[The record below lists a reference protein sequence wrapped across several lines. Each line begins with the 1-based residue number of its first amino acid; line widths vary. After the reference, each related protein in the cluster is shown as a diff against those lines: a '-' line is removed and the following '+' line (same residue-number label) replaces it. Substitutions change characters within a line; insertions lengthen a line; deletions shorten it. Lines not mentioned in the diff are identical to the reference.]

1 MTELPRT
8 DTADFIRRWENSGAA
23 ERANYQL
30 FLSELCDL
38 LGVPRPDPTR
48 PDDRDNSYVFER
60 SVTFRHGTGMT
71 SIGRID
77 LYKHGC
83 FVLEAKQGSDKIPPL
98 AALTPP
104 FDKGGPGGILLRE
117 ETSDWLSGR
126 RGTAVRGTKGWDV
139 AMLKA
144 KGQAEQYAR
153 ALPVAEGWPPFLVI
167 VDVGHAIELY
177 SEFSCTGKSYL
188 PFPDPRSH
196 RILLA
201 DLVNPEIRTLLREV
215 WSKPHSLDPAKRS
228 ARATRAIADKLARLA
243 KSLEAS
249 GYTPE
254 RVGNFLKRSLF
265 TMFAEDVGLIPARS
279 FTALLESLRGDIGN
293 FPPLIESLWATM
305 RDGGFSTV
313 LREKLLRF
321 NGGLFEECDALPL
334 SDTQLNLLIEAAKAD
349 WRDVEPAIFGTLLE
363 RALDPTER
371 HHLGAHYTPREYV
384 ERLVLPTV
392 VEPLRADWDAV
403 LAAGVTLAGQGDSSG
418 AITLVKEFHHKLCSL
433 RILDPACGSGN
444 FLYVTFEHLKR
455 LEGEVLNALEGFGEE
470 QTTLELAG
478 LTVDPHQLLGIEVNP
493 RAAAITDMVLWIG
506 YLQWHFRTRGHVL
519 PPEPV
524 IKKFHNVECR
534 DAVLAYDGVEPLVD
548 GNGQA
553 VTRWDGRTTKVHP
566 VTGEQVPDESAQ
578 EVVLRYLNP
587 RQAQWPAAD
596 FIVGNPPFIGASTM
610 RQALGDGYVEALR
623 SVWKGVPDSAD
634 FVMFWWHHA
643 AALTRSGKVRRFG
656 FITTNSLT
664 QTFNRKVVQQQL
676 DAKPALSLAFAIP
689 DHPWVDAADGA
700 AVRIAMTVGTA
711 NPLTPGPSPEGR
723 GETGSPSPSGR
734 GWREATGEGV
744 LATVTAEQESAGE
757 GVFVELSTQRGIL
770 HADLTAGA
778 NVVGAGPLQ
787 ANEGLANRGVCL
799 FGAGF
804 IVTHEEAKKLGLS
817 RVVGL
822 ENHIRPYLNGRDL
835 TATSRDALVID
846 LFGLTADEVRSRF
859 PEVYQWVT
867 ERVKPERDHN
877 NRESRKKN
885 WWLFGEPN
893 PKLREQLAGLPRFI
907 ATVETSK
914 HRTFVFLDKNI
925 LPDNMLVNIASD
937 DAFVL
942 GVLSSRLHVLWALAA
957 GGTLEDRPRYNK
969 TRCFEP
975 FPFPAASDEQKQT
988 IRALAE
994 QLDAHRK
1001 RQQALHPD
1009 LTLTGM
1015 YNVLEKLREIEIPP
1029 NPPLTK
1035 GGVSAASGGILSLKE
1050 KTIHEQGL
1058 VAILKQLH
1066 DELDAAVFA
1075 AYGWPATLSDAEIL
1089 EKVVALNRERARE
1102 EEQGQIR
1109 WLRPEY
1115 QTAGYIAP
1123 SPTLPLQ
1130 GREQKLPLH
1139 PAGGGREG
1147 GAKLL
1152 WPKTLPEQVQAV
1164 RAALASATAPLS
1176 AETIAR
1182 TFQRARADKVG
1193 ELLETLAALG
1203 QVREVE
1209 PGCFVI

>member
-1 MTELPRT
+1 MLPN
-8 DTADFIRRWENSGAA
+8 DTAAADFIRRWESSGAA

-60 SVTFRHGTGMT
+60 SVTFRHGTGLT
-71 SIGRID
+71 SLGRID

-83 FVLEAKQGSDKIPPL
+83 FVLEAKQGSDRVRETQSL
-98 AALTPP
+98 
-104 FDKGGPGGILLRE
+104 LLRE

-153 ALPVAEGWPPFLVI
+153 ALPVAEGWPPFLVT

-196 RILLA
+196 RILLS

-215 WSKPHSLDPAKRS
+215 WSQPHRLDPAKRS
-228 ARATRAIADKLARLA
+228 AKATRVIADKLARLA
-243 KSLEAS
+243 KSLESS
-249 GYTPE
+249 GHTPE

-265 TMFAEDVGLIPARS
+265 TLFAEDVGLIPARS
-279 FTALLESLRGDIGN
+279 FTVLLESLRNDIDN
-293 FPPLIESLWATM
+293 FPPLLESLWATM
-305 RDGGFSTV
+305 RDGGFSPV

-321 NGGLFEECDALPL
+321 NGGLFAETEALPL
-334 SDTQLNLLIEAAKAD
+334 SKIQLNLLIEAAKAD

-392 VEPLRADWDAV
+392 VEPLRADWEAV
-403 LAAGVTLAGQGDSSG
+403 LAAGVTLFAQGDNGG
-418 AITLVKEFHHKLCSL
+418 AIALVKEFHHKLCSL

-534 DAVLAYDGVEPLVD
+534 DAVLAYDGVEPVVD

-553 VTRWDGRTTKVHP
+553 VTRWDGRTTKMHP

-578 EVVLRYLNP
+578 VPVLRYLNP
-587 RQAQWPAAD
+587 RQAEWPAAD
-596 FIVGNPPFIGASTM
+596 FIVGNPPFIGAKSM
-610 RQALGDGYVEALR
+610 RTSLGDGYTEALR
-623 SVWKGVPDSAD
+623 SVWKEVPETSD

-643 AALTRSGKVRRFG
+643 AALTRSGKVHRFG

-700 AVRIAMTVGTA
+700 AVRIAMTVGRVA
-711 NPLTPGPSPEGR
+711 REGDA
-723 GETGSPSPSGR
+723 GQLITVVQE
-734 GWREATGEGV
+734 REG
-744 LATVTAEQESAGE
+744 AGE

-778 NVVGAGPLQ
+778 NVVGCEPL
-787 ANEGLANRGVCL
+787 LANAEIGNRGIQL
-799 FGAGF
+799 IGTGF
-804 IVTHEEAKKLGLS
+804 VVTPEEAKQLGLG
-817 RVVGL
+817 RIPGL
-822 ENHIRPYLNGRDL
+822 ECHIRPYLNGRDL
-835 TATSRDALVID
+835 TATSRGVMVID
-846 LFGLTADEVRSRF
+846 LFKLEVHESRNLF
-859 PEVYQWVT
+859 PEVFQWVT
-867 ERVKPERDHN
+867 ERVKPERDQN
-877 NRESRKKN
+877 SRATYRENWWKLGENQPRMRES
-885 WWLFGEPN
+885 FV
-893 PKLREQLAGLPRFI
+893 GLNRFI
-907 ATVETSK
+907 ATILTAK
-914 HRTFVFLDKNI
+914 HRIFTFLDSAV
-925 LPDNMLVNIASD
+925 LPDQGLVCIASD
-937 DAFVL
+937 DAFHL
-942 GVLSSRLHVLWALAA
+942 GVLSSHIHVVWALAA
-957 GGTLEDRPRYNK
+957 GGNLGVGNDPRYNK

-988 IRALAE
+988 IRPLAE

-1015 YNVLEKLREIEIPP
+1015 YNVLEKLRSGE
-1029 NPPLTK
+1029 PLT
-1035 GGVSAASGGILSLKE
+1035 AKE
-1050 KTIHEQGL
+1050 KTSHEQGL

-1102 EEQGQIR
+1102 EEQGLIR

-1115 QTAGYIAP
+1115 QQPHGTQITIQDDLNLGEEAAVKIAP
-1123 SPTLPLQ
+1123 
-1130 GREQKLPLH
+1130 K
-1139 PAGGGREG
+1139 
-1147 GAKLL
+1147 AKLL

-1164 RAALASATAPLS
+1164 RAALASAAAPLT
-1176 AETIAR
+1176 AATIAR

-1193 ELLETLAALG
+1193 ELLVTLAALG

-1209 PGCFVI
+1209 PGSFVA

>member
-1 MTELPRT
+1 MTEMPRT
-8 DTADFIRRWENSGAA
+8 DTAVVDFIHRWAASGAA

-38 LGVPRPDPTR
+38 LEVPRPDPTR

-60 SVTFRHGTGMT
+60 SVTFRHGTGLT
-71 SIGRID
+71 SNGRID

-83 FVLEAKQGSDKIPPL
+83 FVLEAKQGSDKIPPTTP
-98 AALTPP
+98 LT
-104 FDKGGPGGILLRE
+104 KGGVSAASGGILVRE
-117 ETSDWLSGR
+117 VDSDWLSGR

-188 PFPDPRSH
+188 PFPDPRAH
-196 RILLA
+196 RILLG
-201 DLVNPEIRTLLREV
+201 DLVDPEIRALLREV
-215 WSKPHSLDPAKRS
+215 WTEPHGLDPAKRS
-228 ARATRAIADKLARLA
+228 AKATREIAAKLARLA
-243 KSLEAS
+243 KSLESS
-249 GYTPE
+249 GQTPE

-279 FTALLESLRGDIGN
+279 FTALLESLRGDIDN
-293 FPPLIESLWATM
+293 FPPLLESLWTTM
-305 RDGGFSTV
+305 RDGGFSPV

-321 NGGLFEECDALPL
+321 NGGLFAETEALPI
-334 SDTQLNLLIEAAKAD
+334 SEIQLNLLIDAAKAD

-403 LAAGVTLAGQGDSSG
+403 LAAGVTLAGQGDQAG
-418 AITLVKEFHHKLCSL
+418 AIALVKEFHHQLCSL

-455 LEGEVLNALEGFGEE
+455 LEGEVLNALEGFGED
-470 QTTLELAG
+470 QTSLELAG

-506 YLQWHFRTRGHVL
+506 YLQWHFRTRGHAL

-534 DAVLAYDGVEPLVD
+534 DAVLAYDGVEPVVD
-548 GNGQA
+548 GDGKA
-553 VTRWDGRTTKVHP
+553 VSRWDGRTTKTHP

-578 EVVLRYLNP
+578 AVVLRYLNP
-587 RQAQWPAAD
+587 RQAEWPAAD
-596 FIVGNPPFIGASTM
+596 FVVGNPPFIGASTM

-623 SVWKGVPDSAD
+623 NVWKGVPDSAD

-664 QTFNRKVVQQQL
+664 QTFNRKVIEQHLVGAPLAGAHGQGGHPQGVPLQI
-676 DAKPALSLAFAIP
+676 AFAIP

-700 AVRIAMTVGTA
+700 AVRIAMTVGRVA
-711 NPLTPGPSPEGR
+711 R
-723 GETGSPSPSGR
+723 GGDTGELVTVVQER
-734 GWREATGEGV
+734 GGDGEGV
-744 LATVTAEQESAGE
+744 A
-757 GVFVELSTQRGIL
+757 VELVSHLGVL
-770 HADLTAGA
+770 HADLTTGA
-778 NVVGAGPLQ
+778 NVAASVQLS
-787 ANEGLANRGVCL
+787 ANADLCAMGIKLHGEGFL
-799 FGAGF
+799 
-804 IVTHEEAKKLGLS
+804 VTVEEAKRLGLG
-817 RVVGL
+817 RIPNL
-822 ENHIRPYLNGRDL
+822 EKHICPYRNGRDL
-835 TATSRDALVID
+835 AQNSRGLMVID
-846 LFGLTADEVRSRF
+846 LFGLSVDEVRKNY
-859 PEVYQWVT
+859 PEVFQWIL
-867 ERVKPERDHN
+867 ERVKPERDQN
-877 NRESRKKN
+877 NRASYKEK
-885 WWLFGEPN
+885 WWIFGEPR
-893 PKLREQLAGLPRFI
+893 KDLRPALIGLDRYI
-907 ATVETSK
+907 ATVRTAK
-914 HRTFVFLDKNI
+914 HRIFQFLPPEVLSESKI
-925 LPDNMLVNIASD
+925 VITASD
-937 DAFVL
+937 EAFLL
-942 GVLSSRLHVLWALAA
+942 GVLSSKIHTCWAIAA
-957 GGTLEDRPRYNK
+957 GGWLGIGNDATYNH
-969 TRCFEP
+969 TDCFNK
-975 FPFPAASDEQKQT
+975 FPFPAVSDEQKQT
-988 IRALAE
+988 IRNLAE

-1015 YNVLEKLREIEIPP
+1015 YNVLEKLRELQPPSIPP
-1029 NPPLTK
+1029 CQGGGSAPSLVKGRAGEGLT
-1035 GGVSAASGGILSLKE
+1035 AKE

-1075 AYGWPATLSDAEIL
+1075 AYGWPADLSDAEIL
-1089 EKVVALNRERARE
+1089 EQVVALNRERARE
-1102 EEQGQIR
+1102 EEQGLIR

-1115 QTAGYIAP
+1115 QAAGHIAP

-1130 GREQKLPLH
+1130 GREQKSPLH

-1164 RAALASATAPLS
+1164 RAALANAAAPLT
-1176 AETIAR
+1176 AETLAR

-1209 PGCFVI
+1209 PGRFVV

>member
-1 MTELPRT
+1 MLPN
-8 DTADFIRRWENSGAA
+8 DTAAADFIRRWESSGAA

-48 PDDRDNSYVFER
+48 PDDRDNAYVFER
-60 SVTFRHGTGMT
+60 SVTFRHGTGLT

-83 FVLEAKQGSDKIPPL
+83 FVLEAKQGSDNPPSPPL
-98 AALTPP
+98 T
-104 FDKGGPGGILLRE
+104 KGGVSAASGGILVRE
-117 ETSDWLSGR
+117 VENDWITGR

-215 WSKPHSLDPAKRS
+215 WSKPHALDPAKRS
-228 ARATRAIADKLARLA
+228 ARATREIADKLARLA

-265 TMFAEDVGLIPARS
+265 TMFAEDVELIPARS

-293 FPPLIESLWATM
+293 FPPLLESLWATM
-305 RDGGFSTV
+305 RDGGFSPV

-321 NGGLFEECDALPL
+321 NGGLFEESEALPL
-334 SDTQLNLLIEAAKAD
+334 SELQLGLLIEAAKAD

-363 RALDPTER
+363 RALNPTER

-392 VEPLRADWDAV
+392 VEPLRADWEAV
-403 LAAGVTLAGQGDSSG
+403 LAAGVTLFAQGDSAG
-418 AITLVKEFHHKLCSL
+418 AIALVKEFHHKLCSL

-534 DAVLAYDGVEPLVD
+534 DAVLAYDGVEPVVD

-553 VTRWDGRTTKVHP
+553 VTRWDGRTTKTHP

-596 FIVGNPPFIGASTM
+596 FIVGNPPFIGASPM
-610 RQALGDGYVEALR
+610 RRALGDGYVEALR
-623 SVWKGVPDSAD
+623 SVWKEVPDSAD
-634 FVMFWWHHA
+634 FVMYWWHHA

-744 LATVTAEQESAGE
+744 LATVTAERESAGE
-757 GVFVELSTQRGIL
+757 GVFVELSTQQGIL

-778 NVVGAGPLQ
+778 NVAGVGPLQ
-787 ANEGLANRGVCL
+787 ANGNISSRGVML

-804 IVTHEEAKKLGLS
+804 LISPEVAKKLGLG
-817 RVVGL
+817 RIFGL
-822 ENHIRPYLNGRDL
+822 EKYIRPYRNGRDL
-835 TATSRDALVID
+835 AATPRDILAID
-846 LFGLTADEVRSRF
+846 LFGLTDTEVRDRF
-859 PEVYQWVT
+859 PEVYQWLM
-867 ERVKPERDHN
+867 ERVKPERDQ
-877 NRESRKKN
+877 NRDKAIKEN
-885 WWLFGEPN
+885 WWLFGRTRSDFRPA
-893 PKLREQLAGLPRFI
+893 LTDLSRYI

-914 HRTFVFLDKNI
+914 HRPFVFLDQSI
-925 LPDNMLVNIASD
+925 LPDNKLVAIASD
-937 DAFVL
+937 DAYVL
-942 GVLSSRLHVLWALAA
+942 GVLSSRVHVTWTMAA
-957 GGTLEDRPRYNK
+957 GALLEDRPVYVK
-969 TRCFEP
+969 SQCFEP
-975 FPFPAASDEQKQT
+975 FPFPVASDEQKQT

-1015 YNVLEKLREIEIPP
+1015 YNVLEKLHSGE
-1029 NPPLTK
+1029 PLT
-1035 GGVSAASGGILSLKE
+1035 AKE
-1050 KTIHEQGL
+1050 KTSHEQGL
-1058 VAILKQLH
+1058 VAILKELH

-1102 EEQGQIR
+1102 EEQGLIR

-1115 QTAGYIAP
+1115 QQPHGSQITIQDDLNLGEAEAAP
-1123 SPTLPLQ
+1123 ITP
-1130 GREQKLPLH
+1130 K
-1139 PAGGGREG
+1139 
-1147 GAKLL
+1147 AKLL

-1164 RAALASATAPLS
+1164 RAALASATAPLT

-1203 QVREVE
+1203 QTRKIE
-1209 PGCFVI
+1209 GGKFTS

>member
-8 DTADFIRRWENSGAA
+8 DTADFIRRWESSGAA

-60 SVTFRHGTGMT
+60 SVTFRHGTGLT

-83 FVLEAKQGSDKIPPL
+83 FVLEAKQGSDRSSETQPL
-98 AALTPP
+98 
-104 FDKGGPGGILLRE
+104 LLRE

-201 DLVNPEIRTLLREV
+201 DLVNPEIRALLREV
-215 WSKPHSLDPAKRS
+215 WTKPHALDPAKRS
-228 ARATRAIADKLARLA
+228 AKATREIADKLARLA
-243 KSLEAS
+243 KSLESS
-249 GYTPE
+249 GQTPE
-254 RVGNFLKRSLF
+254 KVGNFLKRSLF

-279 FTALLESLRGDIGN
+279 FTALLESLRGSTAA

-321 NGGLFEECDALPL
+321 NGGLFAETEAL
-334 SDTQLNLLIEAAKAD
+334 SIDENQLNLLIAAAKAD

-403 LAAGVTLAGQGDSSG
+403 LAAGVTLAGQGDSAG
-418 AITLVKEFHHKLCSL
+418 AIALVKEFHHKLCSL

-534 DAVLAYDGVEPLVD
+534 DAVLAYDGVEPVVD

-553 VTRWDGRTTKVHP
+553 VTRWDGRTTKTHP
-566 VTGEQVPDESAQ
+566 VTGEQVPDESAR

-587 RQAQWPAAD
+587 RQAEWPAAD

-623 SVWKGVPDSAD
+623 SVWKEVPDSAD

-656 FITTNSLT
+656 FITTNSIT
-664 QTFNRKVVQQQL
+664 QTFNRKVIEQHLVGAPLVGARLAQGHPQGVPLQI
-676 DAKPALSLAFAIP
+676 AFAIP

-700 AVRIAMTVGTA
+700 AVRIAMSVGRAAQADDKGELVTVVQE
-711 NPLTPGPSPEGR
+711 LEG
-723 GETGSPSPSGR
+723 
-734 GWREATGEGV
+734 
-744 LATVTAEQESAGE
+744 AGE

-787 ANEGLANRGVCL
+787 ANEGLANRGVQL

-804 IVTHEEAKKLGLS
+804 IVTPEEAKKLGLGHIS
-817 RVVGL
+817 GL
-822 ENHIRPYLNGRDL
+822 EAHIRPYRNGRDL
-835 TATSRDALVID
+835 AATPRGVLVID
-846 LFGLTADEVRSRF
+846 LFGLTDSEVRDRF
-859 PEVYQWVT
+859 PEVYQWVL
-867 ERVKPERDHN
+867 ERVKPERDQN
-877 NRESRKKN
+877 NRATYRDN
-885 WWLFGEPN
+885 WWTFGEPR
-893 PKLREQLAGLPRFI
+893 KVLRKATSGLPRYI
-907 ATVETSK
+907 ATVETAK
-914 HRTFVFLDKNI
+914 HRPFVFLDQSI
-925 LPDNMLVNIASD
+925 LPDNKLVAIASD

-942 GVLSSRLHVLWALAA
+942 GVLSSRVHVQWSLAA
-957 GGTLEDRPRYNK
+957 GSWLGVGNDSVYAK
-969 TRCFEP
+969 SRCFEP

-1001 RQQALHPD
+1001 RQQALYPD

-1015 YNVLEKLREIEIPP
+1015 YNVLEKLRSGE
-1029 NPPLTK
+1029 PLT
-1035 GGVSAASGGILSLKE
+1035 AKE
-1050 KTIHEQGL
+1050 KTSHEQGL

-1102 EEQGQIR
+1102 EEQGLIR
-1109 WLRPEY
+1109 WLRPAY
-1115 QTAGYIAP
+1115 QQPHGAQITIQDDLDLEQIP
-1123 SPTLPLQ
+1123 PNPPLT
-1130 GREQKLPLH
+1130 K
-1139 PAGGGREG
+1139 GGVSAASG
-1147 GAKLL
+1147 GISAKLL

-1164 RAALASATAPLS
+1164 RAALASAAAPLT

-1209 PGCFVI
+1209 PGSFVA

>member
-1 MTELPRT
+1 MTEMPRT
-8 DTADFIRRWENSGAA
+8 DTAVVDFIHRWAASGAA

-30 FLSELCDL
+30 FLSEFCDL
-38 LGVPRPDPTR
+38 LEVPRPEPTR

-60 SVTFRHGTGMT
+60 SVTFRHGSGLT
-71 SIGRID
+71 SNGRID

-83 FVLEAKQGSDKIPPL
+83 FVLEAKQGSDRPSGTEPL
-98 AALTPP
+98 L
-104 FDKGGPGGILLRE
+104 IRE
-117 ETSDWLSGR
+117 NESDWLSGR

-188 PFPDPRSH
+188 PFPDPRAH

-201 DLVNPEIRTLLREV
+201 DLVDPEIRTLLREV
-215 WSKPHSLDPAKRS
+215 WTQPHGLDPAKRS
-228 ARATRAIADKLARLA
+228 AKATREIAAKLARLA
-243 KSLEAS
+243 KSLESS
-249 GYTPE
+249 GQTPE

-279 FTALLESLRGDIGN
+279 FTALLESLRGDIDN
-293 FPPLIESLWATM
+293 FPPLLESLWTTM
-305 RDGGFSTV
+305 RDGGFSPV

-321 NGGLFEECDALPL
+321 NGGLFAETEALPI
-334 SDTQLNLLIEAAKAD
+334 SDIQLNLLIDAAKAD

-403 LAAGVTLAGQGDSSG
+403 LAAGVTLDGQGDSAG
-418 AITLVKEFHHKLCSL
+418 AIVLVKAFHHKLCSL

-455 LEGEVLNALEGFGEE
+455 LEGEVLNALEGFGED

-534 DAVLAYDGVEPLVD
+534 DAVLAYDGVEPVVD
-548 GNGQA
+548 GEGKA
-553 VTRWDGRTTKVHP
+553 VSRWDGRTTKTHP

-578 EVVLRYLNP
+578 EAVLRYLNP
-587 RQAQWPAAD
+587 RQAEWPQAD
-596 FIVGNPPFIGASTM
+596 FVVGNPPFIGASTM

-623 SVWKGVPDSAD
+623 SVWKEVPDSAD

-643 AALTRSGKVRRFG
+643 AALTRTGKVRRFG
-656 FITTNSLT
+656 FITTNSIT
-664 QTFNRKVVQQQL
+664 QTFNRKVVERHLVGAPLAGAHGQGGHPQGVPLQI
-676 DAKPALSLAFAIP
+676 AFAIP

-700 AVRIAMTVGTA
+700 AVRIAMTVGRVVKDGEVGT
-711 NPLTPGPSPEGR
+711 LVTVTSER
-723 GETGSPSPSGR
+723 GGD
-734 GWREATGEGV
+734 GEGV
-744 LATVTAEQESAGE
+744 A
-757 GVFVELSTQRGIL
+757 VELASHLGVL
-770 HADLTAGA
+770 HADLTTGA
-778 NVVGAGPLQ
+778 NVAASVQLS
-787 ANEGLANRGVCL
+787 ANADLCAMGIKLHGEGFL
-799 FGAGF
+799 
-804 IVTHEEAKKLGLS
+804 VTVEEAKRLGLG
-817 RVVGL
+817 RIPNL
-822 ENHIRPYLNGRDL
+822 EKHICPYRNGRDL
-835 TATSRDALVID
+835 AQSPRGLMVID
-846 LFGLTADEVRSRF
+846 LFGLSVDEVRKF
-859 PEVYQWVT
+859 YPEVFQWVL
-867 ERVKPERDHN
+867 ERVKPERDQN
-877 NRESRKKN
+877 NRASYKEK
-885 WWLFGEPN
+885 WWIFGEPR
-893 PKLREQLAGLPRFI
+893 KDLRPALMGLDRYI
-907 ATVETSK
+907 ATVRTAK
-914 HRTFVFLDKNI
+914 HRIFQFLPPEVLSESKI
-925 LPDNMLVNIASD
+925 VITASD
-937 DAFVL
+937 EAFLL
-942 GVLSSRLHVLWALAA
+942 GVLSSKIHICWAIAA
-957 GGTLEDRPRYNK
+957 GGWLGIGNDATYNH
-969 TRCFEP
+969 TDCFNK

-1015 YNVLEKLREIEIPP
+1015 YNVLEKLREIE
-1029 NPPLTK
+1029 K
-1035 GGVSAASGGILSLKE
+1035 CRGGIYDALGATETTPGTTETTPGAMNRAPTIILTAKE

-1102 EEQGQIR
+1102 EEQGLIR

-1115 QTAGYIAP
+1115 QQPHGAQVTIQDDLNLGETEA
-1123 SPTLPLQ
+1123 TPLTIKA
-1130 GREQKLPLH
+1130 KLP
-1139 PAGGGREG
+1139 
-1147 GAKLL
+1147 

-1164 RAALASATAPLS
+1164 RAALASAAAPIT
-1176 AETIAR
+1176 AETLAR

-1209 PGCFVI
+1209 PGSFVA

>member
-1 MTELPRT
+1 MTELPQT
-8 DTADFIRRWENSGAA
+8 DTADFIRRWESSGAA

-38 LGVPRPDPTR
+38 LEVPRPDPTR

-60 SVTFRHGTGMT
+60 SVTFRHGTGLT

-83 FVLEAKQGSDKIPPL
+83 FVLEAKQGSDKIPPNPP
-98 AALTPP
+98 LT
-104 FDKGGPGGILLRE
+104 KGGGELASRGDLTKGGVSATSGGILVRE
-117 ETSDWLSGR
+117 GDSDWLSGR

-201 DLVNPEIRTLLREV
+201 DLVNPEIRALLREV
-215 WSKPHSLDPAKRS
+215 WTEPHALDPAKRS
-228 ARATRAIADKLARLA
+228 AKATRAIADKLARLA
-243 KSLEAS
+243 KSLESS
-249 GYTPE
+249 GQTPE
-254 RVGNFLKRSLF
+254 KVGNFLKRSLF

-279 FTALLESLRGDIGN
+279 FTSLLESLRGSVAA
-293 FPPLIESLWATM
+293 FPPLLESLWATM

-321 NGGLFEECDALPL
+321 NGGLFSETEALAI
-334 SDTQLNLLIEAAKAD
+334 DENQLNLLIAAAKAD

-392 VEPLRADWDAV
+392 VEPLRADWEAV
-403 LAAGVTLAGQGDSSG
+403 LAAGVTLAGQGDQTG
-418 AITLVKEFHHKLCSL
+418 AIALVKEFHHKLCSL

-455 LEGEVLNALEGFGEE
+455 LEGEVLNALEGFGED

-534 DAVLAYDGVEPLVD
+534 DAVLAYDGVEPVVD

-553 VTRWDGRTTKVHP
+553 VTRWDGRTTKTHP
-566 VTGEQVPDESAQ
+566 VTGEQVPDESAR

-596 FIVGNPPFIGASTM
+596 FVVGNPPFIGASTM

-623 SVWKGVPDSAD
+623 SVWKEVPDSAD
-634 FVMFWWHHA
+634 FVMFWWDHA
-643 AALTRSGKVRRFG
+643 ATLTRSGKVRRFG

-664 QTFNRKVVQQQL
+664 QTFNRRVVQQQL

-700 AVRIAMTVGTA
+700 AVRIAMSVGRA
-711 NPLTPGPSPEGR
+711 ALEGDG
-723 GETGSPSPSGR
+723 GELVSVVQE
-734 GWREATGEGV
+734 REG
-744 LATVTAEQESAGE
+744 AGE
-757 GVFVELSTQRGIL
+757 GVFVELSTQRGVL

-778 NVVGAGPLQ
+778 NVVGSGPLL
-787 ANEGLANRGVCL
+787 ANVGLANRGVCL

-804 IVTHEEAKKLGLS
+804 IVTPDEAKKLGLS
-817 RVVGL
+817 RVFGL
-822 ENHIRPYLNGRDL
+822 ENHIRPYMNGRDL
-835 TATSRDALVID
+835 TGTSRGALVID
-846 LFGLTADEVRSRF
+846 LFGLSVEEVRSLF
-859 PEVYQWVT
+859 PEVFQWVH

-893 PKLREQLAGLPRFI
+893 PKLREQLSGLHRYV
-907 ATVETSK
+907 ATVETAK
-914 HRTFVFLDKNI
+914 HRTFVFLDKSI

-937 DAFVL
+937 DSVIL
-942 GVLSSRLHVLWALAA
+942 GVLSSYIHCTWATANAA
-957 GGTLEDRPRYNK
+957 SLGAYIGNVRYTK
-969 TRCFEP
+969 SRCFET
-975 FPFPAASDEQKQT
+975 FPFPDASDEQKQT
-988 IRALAE
+988 IRNLAE

-1015 YNVLEKLREIEIPP
+1015 YNVLEKLRSGE
-1029 NPPLTK
+1029 PLT
-1035 GGVSAASGGILSLKE
+1035 AKE
-1050 KTIHEQGL
+1050 KTSHEQGL
-1058 VAILKQLH
+1058 VAILKELH
-1066 DELDAAVFA
+1066 DELDVAVFA

-1089 EKVVALNRERARE
+1089 EKIVALNRERARE
-1102 EEQGQIR
+1102 EEQGLIR

-1115 QTAGYIAP
+1115 QQPHGAQITIQDD
-1123 SPTLPLQ
+1123 LDL
-1130 GREQKLPLH
+1130 EQVPPVSAASGGISAKLP
-1139 PAGGGREG
+1139 
-1147 GAKLL
+1147 

-1164 RAALASATAPLS
+1164 RAALASAAAPLT

-1203 QVREVE
+1203 QGREVE
-1209 PGCFVI
+1209 KGSFVV

>member
-1 MTELPRT
+1 MTEMPRT
-8 DTADFIRRWENSGAA
+8 DTAVVDFIHRWAASGAA

-38 LGVPRPDPTR
+38 LEVPRPDPTR
-48 PDDRDNSYVFER
+48 PDDRDNNYVFER
-60 SVTFRHGTGMT
+60 SVTFRHGTGLT
-71 SIGRID
+71 SNGRID

-83 FVLEAKQGSDKIPPL
+83 FVLEAKQGSDKIPP
-98 AALTPP
+98 TPP
-104 FDKGGPGGILLRE
+104 LTKGGVSAASGGILVRE
-117 ETSDWLSGR
+117 VDSDWLSGR

-188 PFPDPRSH
+188 PFPDPRAH
-196 RILLA
+196 RILLG
-201 DLVNPEIRTLLREV
+201 DLVDPEIRALLRVV
-215 WSKPHSLDPAKRS
+215 WTEPHGLDPAKRS
-228 ARATRAIADKLARLA
+228 AKATREIAAKLARLA
-243 KSLEAS
+243 KSLESS
-249 GYTPE
+249 GQTPE

-279 FTALLESLRGDIGN
+279 FTALLESLRGDIDN
-293 FPPLIESLWATM
+293 FPPLLESLWTTM
-305 RDGGFSTV
+305 RDGGFSPV

-321 NGGLFEECDALPL
+321 NGGLFAETEALPI
-334 SDTQLNLLIEAAKAD
+334 SEIQLNLLIDAAKAD

-403 LAAGVTLAGQGDSSG
+403 LAAGVTLAGQGDQAG
-418 AITLVKEFHHKLCSL
+418 AIALVKEFHHQLCSL

-455 LEGEVLNALEGFGEE
+455 LEGEVLNALEGFGED
-470 QTTLELAG
+470 QTSLELAG

-506 YLQWHFRTRGHVL
+506 YLQWHFRTRGHAL

-534 DAVLAYDGVEPLVD
+534 DAVLAYDGVEPVVD
-548 GNGQA
+548 GDGKA
-553 VTRWDGRTTKVHP
+553 VSRWDGRTTKTHP

-578 EVVLRYLNP
+578 AVVLRYLNP
-587 RQAQWPAAD
+587 RQAEWPAAD
-596 FIVGNPPFIGASTM
+596 FVVGNPPFIGASTM

-623 SVWKGVPDSAD
+623 NVWKEVPDSAD

-664 QTFNRKVVQQQL
+664 QTFNRKVIEQHLVGAPLAGAHGQGGHPQGVPLQI
-676 DAKPALSLAFAIP
+676 AFAIP

-700 AVRIAMTVGTA
+700 AVRIAMTVGRVARNEDVGT
-711 NPLTPGPSPEGR
+711 L
-723 GETGSPSPSGR
+723 
-734 GWREATGEGV
+734 V
-744 LATVTAEQESAGE
+744 TVTDERGGDGE

-778 NVVGAGPLQ
+778 NVVGAGRLISNSGISNKGFEPG
-787 ANEGLANRGVCL
+787 NE
-799 FGAGF
+799 GF
-804 IVTHEEAKKLGLS
+804 IVSAEQAARLDNNAPIK
-817 RVVGL
+817 
-822 ENHIRPYLNGRDL
+822 PYLNGRDL
-835 TATSRDALVID
+835 TDRPRGVKVID
-846 LFGLTADEVRSRF
+846 LFGFKADEVRSLF
-859 PEVYQWVT
+859 PATYQWLL
-867 ERVKPERDHN
+867 ERVKPEREQ
-877 NRESRKKN
+877 NRDIKLQQN
-885 WWLFGEPN
+885 WWLHRR
-893 PKLREQLAGLPRFI
+893 LRVDLRDMLSGLPRFI
-907 ATVETSK
+907 ATVETAK
-914 HRTFVFLDKNI
+914 HRVFQFLLSKESPSNLLI
-925 LPDNMLVNIASD
+925 CIASD
-937 DAFVL
+937 DAFHF
-942 GVLSSRLHVLWALAA
+942 GVLSSRLHVVWALAA
-957 GGTLEDRPRYNK
+957 GGRLGVGNDPRYNK

-975 FPFPAASDEQKQT
+975 FPFPAASDDQKQI

-1015 YNVLEKLREIEIPP
+1015 YNVLEKLRELQPPSIPP
-1029 NPPLTK
+1029 CQGGGSAPSLVKGRAGEGLT
-1035 GGVSAASGGILSLKE
+1035 AKE

-1089 EKVVALNRERARE
+1089 EQVVALNRERARE
-1102 EEQGQIR
+1102 EEQGLIR

-1115 QTAGYIAP
+1115 QAAGHIAP

-1130 GREQKLPLH
+1130 GREQKSPLH

-1164 RAALASATAPLS
+1164 RAALANAAAPLT
-1176 AETIAR
+1176 AETLAR

-1209 PGCFVI
+1209 PGRFVV